1 MKKKRILW
9 RLLILC
15 CILFVRPTE
24 SKAADDVYTI
34 NINKTSPAAAEKKLR
49 KMKASSTQKLQLTI
63 DITGEKG
70 YKNDVKKY
78 KVDGNRYVNVIQID
92 IDEANEEIAKEKL
105 AQWLKKFQKIKAN
118 TYGGD
123 RFK

>member
-9 RLLILC
+9 GLLILC

-24 SKAADDVYTI
+24 SKADDDVYTI

-49 KMKASSTQKLQLTI
+49 KMKASSTQELQLTI

-70 YKNDVKKY
+70 YKKDFKE
-78 KVDGNRYVNVIQID
+78 VDFGNGLKMNVLQQD
-92 IDEANEEIAKEKL
+92 IVDSNEKIAKKKL
-105 AQWLKKFQKIKAN
+105 AQWLKKFQKTK
-118 TYGGD
+118 G
-123 RFK
+123 